1 MLAVKGYIMAYGL
14 ITMYCEDNTAT
25 TELAI
30 IRFKLY
36 QMIKKFERNKL
47 DIKSLMSKTWIEFDN
62 LTGNQD
68 KELSILSIIF
78 DLIAK
83 NPNKNKNKAL
93 TEIVMKLR
101 LGTAYSKDVLIK
113 DSKSVV
119 NSFYGLDKEKGK

>member
-1 MLAVKGYIMAYGL
+1 MAYSL
-14 ITMYCEDNTAT
+14 INMYCEDNTAT

-36 QMIKKFERNKL
+36 QMIKKFERNKI
-47 DIKSLMSKTWIEFDN
+47 DIKSLMSKTWIEFEN

-83 NPNKNKNKAL
+83 NPNKNKNKVL